1 MRHLPPTIH
10 DLLAIPRFAAMMDR
24 TPRMPENLNWGTPW
38 RLWVLRD
45 DGTWGMKEY
54 EEYQRVWAVAQKAIA
69 DTSRYQDVCIVSK
82 RRLIRPSDSLRDAVR
97 RAGYNGV
104 WCPRCRRPSYFGSFT
119 ARHHALKLQPTL
131 TQDEPYRCYYCGI
144 RKAMV
149 RGYA

>member
-10 DLLAIPRFAAMMDR
+10 DLLDIPRFAAMMGR
-24 TPRMPENLNWGTPW
+24 TPSMPANLAWGNPW

-45 DGTWGMKEY
+45 NGTWGQREY
-54 EEYQRVWAVAQKAIA
+54 ASYDDAWAVAQKAIA
-69 DTSRYQDVCIVSK
+69 ATDRYQDVCIVSK

-119 ARHHALKLQPTL
+119 AKHHALKDQPAL
-131 TQDEPYRCYYCGI
+131 TNDEPFRCYYCGI
-144 RKAMV
+144 RKA
-149 RGYA
+149 AIK